1 MHLGGHAPF
10 SKQPFLEIR
19 APTVNKHARI
29 VENRIASDIE
39 TNEAFLAR
47 ETNPAVFDKL
57 EGYNP
62 KGRKSLLTSGRAR
75 STHGQANGLGQDR
88 GFNSFAS
95 NMIKLSVNETKWSS
109 LLGRTRA
116 LILYISI

>member
-10 SKQPFLEIR
+10 SKQPFHEIR

-75 STHGQANGLGQDR
+75 STHGQANEAWGK
-88 GFNSFAS
+88 
-95 NMIKLSVNETKWSS
+95 IEV
-109 LLGRTRA
+109 
-116 LILYISI
+116 LIVLHLT